1 MKLILLLL
9 TVFIA
14 MYLVMMQLRSPGSD
28 QEGQGKTIYSDQI
41 ERAQGVEQLL
51 QDEVNKRFEQPDGSS
66 Q

>member
-14 MYLVMMQLRSPGSD
+14 MYLVMMQLRSPGAD

-51 QDEVNKRFEQPDGSS
+51 QDEVNKRFEQSDGSS

>member
-9 TVFIA
+9 TVFIV
-14 MYLVMMQLRSPGSD
+14 MYLVMMQLRSPGAD